1 MYINLKHHN
10 YPAFTYFRHLY
21 LCPCSLQGFSYCI
34 LIHHGSIAILYKTCR
49 SLVRQANRQL
59 SLEACNYSGLP
70 TFVLS
75 TLLPSTFLP
84 LSKRWFNPAPVCTH
98 PAQRERESAMEN
110 ASVSNVSCILVD
122 KLLFLKI
129 RLITY
134 AVKLD
139 FGP

>member
-1 MYINLKHHN
+1 
-10 YPAFTYFRHLY
+10 
-21 LCPCSLQGFSYCI
+21 
-34 LIHHGSIAILYKTCR
+34 
-49 SLVRQANRQL
+49 
-59 SLEACNYSGLP
+59 
-70 TFVLS
+70 
-75 TLLPSTFLP
+75 
-84 LSKRWFNPAPVCTH
+84 
-98 PAQRERESAMEN
+98 MEN